1 MFQMKIKVDI
11 AYLMDDNIS
20 FFRKEPFQII
30 QFAKLNP
37 YTIQDDIK
45 IHK

>member
-1 MFQMKIKVDI
+1 MFQIKIKVDI
-11 AYLMDDNIS
+11 AYLMGDNIS
-20 FFRKEPFQII
+20 FFRKETFQII

-37 YTIQDDIK
+37 YTIQNGIK